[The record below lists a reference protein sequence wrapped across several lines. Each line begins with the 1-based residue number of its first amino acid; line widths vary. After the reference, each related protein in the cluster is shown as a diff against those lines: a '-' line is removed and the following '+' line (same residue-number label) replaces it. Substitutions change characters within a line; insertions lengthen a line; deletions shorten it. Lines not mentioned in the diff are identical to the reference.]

1 VCRKKQ
7 QDRKSAKQQSRQTFS
22 SSTHNG

>member
-7 QDRKSAKQQSRQTFS
+7 KDRKSAKQQSRQTFN